1 MAFLTSNSKPGHLRS
16 ARVCSRAYRLGLTI
30 ILASSLSVELR
41 AQTVNEYQ
49 VKAAFLYNFAK
60 FVEWPNGP
68 PSPSMEALTLCIV
81 GQDPFGDILDQIT
94 KGKTINGRVLVVR
107 RFTRAKDAGSCQM
120 VFIGASERT
129 RIPAILEGLKRVD
142 VLTVGETEDFAR
154 LGGVINFVLEGD
166 RVHFEVNLDAA
177 ARARLRISSKL
188 LNLARIVREPASG
201 GKG

>member
-1 MAFLTSNSKPGHLRS
+1 MAFLTSNSKPGHLRL
-16 ARVCSRAYRLGLTI
+16 ARVCRRAYRLGLTI
-30 ILASSLSVELR
+30 ILASSLSAESR
-41 AQTVNEYQ
+41 AQMVNEYQ

-68 PSPSMEALTLCIV
+68 AGPSKETLTLCIV
-81 GQDPFGDILDQIT
+81 GQDPFGDSLDQVT
-94 KGKTINGRVLVVR
+94 KGKTISGRELVVR
-107 RFTRAKDAGSCQM
+107 RLTPTEDTRSCRM
-120 VFIGASERT
+120 VFIGASERK
-129 RIPAILEGLKRVD
+129 RIPAILEGLKRAD
-142 VLTVGETEDFAR
+142 VLTVGETENFAR

-177 ARARLRISSKL
+177 ARERLRISSKL